1 MRALIQRVKRASV
14 KVNNSLIGEIDAGLL
29 IFIAVENSDS
39 LDDLEW
45 LSAKVSRLRIFE
57 DENGA
62 MNKSLIDIEGNALV
76 VSQFTLYAST
86 KKGNRPSFKKSGDP
100 IYAEVM
106 YDKFIDV
113 LSELINK
120 KVQTGDF
127 GKKMQ
132 VELLNDGPVT
142 IILDTK
148 NKE

>member
-14 KVNNSLIGEIDAGLL
+14 KVNNSLIGKIDAGLL
-29 IFIAVENSDS
+29 IFIGVENSDS

-45 LSAKVSRLRIFE
+45 LSAKVSRLRIFD

-62 MNKSLIDIEGNALV
+62 MNKSLIDIKGNVLV
-76 VSQFTLYAST
+76 VSQFTLHASI
-86 KKGNRPSFKKSGDP
+86 KKGNRPSFKKSSDP

-106 YDKFIDV
+106 YNKFIDV
-113 LSELINK
+113 LSELISK
-120 KVQTGDF
+120 KVQTGEF

>member
-1 MRALIQRVKRASV
+1 MRAVVQRVKRASV
-14 KVNNSLIGEIDAGLL
+14 KVNNALIGEIDAGLL
-29 IFIAVENSDS
+29 IFIGVEDSDS

-45 LSAKVSRLRIFE
+45 LTAKISRLRIFG
-57 DENGA
+57 DENGV
-62 MNKSLIDIEGNALV
+62 MNKSLIDIQGNVLV

-100 IYAEVM
+100 IYAEEM
-106 YDKFIDV
+106 YDEFIAV
-113 LSELINK
+113 LGELIHK
-120 KVQTGDF
+120 KVQKGEF
-127 GKKMQ
+127 GKNMQ